1 MQTRAPF
8 TVVSLLLGLTACA
21 TARVDVA
28 HPPIVASAAVSPAL
42 ASRVPVAAARAALAP
57 ASGSLVSGRVELR
70 PMGDGVHLTGEIGG
84 LAPGSV
90 HGMHVHEKG
99 ACSAA
104 DASSAGG
111 HFNPTAQ
118 VHGRAGG
125 GAHHAG
131 DISNVTADSAGVAHV
146 DVRLDATSLGGG
158 GRGDIFGRALVVHAQ
173 ADDYASQPAGN
184 SGARIACGV
193 IRDAR

>member
-1 MQTRAPF
+1 MKTSRAPF
-8 TVVSLLLGLTACA
+8 LIPLLLAVSACA
-21 TARVDVA
+21 TAPSGDA
-28 HPPIVASAAVSPAL
+28 PPRAAAAQPISTGSMSKLPVSAAH
-42 ASRVPVAAARAALAP
+42 AALSP
-57 ASGSLVSGRVELR
+57 ASGSLVSGRIELR
-70 PMGDGVHLTGEIGG
+70 PMGDGVHFTGDIGG
-84 LAPGSV
+84 LTPNSV

-99 ACSAA
+99 DCSAA

-118 VHGRAGG
+118 PHGHSGS

-131 DISNVTADSAGVAHV
+131 DLPNITADSAGVAHV
-146 DVRLDATSLGGG
+146 DVHLDDASLGGG
-158 GRGDIFGRALVVHAQ
+158 RTGDIFGRALVVHAQ

-184 SGARIACGV
+184 SGSRIACGV